1 MCTSTFIIKKG
12 ECGLKVSNGHHDS
25 SLLSHGIVKKKKKGF
40 YLLNFNSLIL
50 YSIAKMSGKYPKK
63 KKKMKAIILQNFEN
77 LETKLKN
84 GSNLKEKHGLSCK
97 RATL

>member
-1 MCTSTFIIKKG
+1 MAIMTAHYCHM
-12 ECGLKVSNGHHDS
+12 E
-25 SLLSHGIVKKKKKGF
+25 LLKKKKKKSF

-63 KKKMKAIILQNFEN
+63 KKMKAIILQNFEN
-77 LETKLKN
+77 LETKLEN

>member
-1 MCTSTFIIKKG
+1 MTAHYCHM
-12 ECGLKVSNGHHDS
+12 E
-25 SLLSHGIVKKKKKGF
+25 LLKKKKSF

-63 KKKMKAIILQNFEN
+63 KKMKAIILQNFEN
-77 LETKLKN
+77 LETKLEN

>member
-25 SLLSHGIVKKKKKGF
+25 SLLSHGIVKKKKSF

-63 KKKMKAIILQNFEN
+63 KKNEGNHF
-77 LETKLKN
+77 TKF
-84 GSNLKEKHGLSCK
+84 
-97 RATL
+97 